1 MGVIRINLFNKFIVA
16 FISVGILPLLFISFY
31 SGYLFRRETYT
42 LIQDNYQQAALYGVR
57 NLDSLIEKYNTISK
71 LLYSYN
77 LDKNNIIRRAD
88 GQGLARVLN
97 DTKAD
102 KPGQIKRHNDI
113 ISFLYLIHTSD
124 TYITNVVFASID
136 GTYYAFG
143 QNNRPF
149 ADENVFLNSMNKK
162 QIPLKA
168 NQLRVIP
175 THQDNYFQKSNNQ
188 VFTIG
193 RNYIDLSYHLGVD
206 RIIGTLYID
215 INIKCI
221 DDIFKQ
227 LDIYH
232 SGSIAIFDSG
242 NNLIYGN
249 LIYYNHLINGSGSLE
264 ITQHCDNIPW
274 RIVLTA
280 DIERAMHNVV
290 SIIRWISIIVVL
302 VLTALLLVSVFYSKL
317 FSNPIRNLLE
327 GMKKVEAGDFTI
339 HVKIK
344 AHDEIGELA
353 EGFYQ
358 MTARLKSYIQT
369 SFLAQIRQKEAELS
383 SLKAKIK
390 PHFLYNSLELI
401 RMNAIT
407 HNDES
412 TAELVFLLAGQIR
425 ASIEHLNETVNLSQE
440 LDMIRGYFAFI
451 DLRYNHN
458 IAWDISCDPSLN
470 RVRVLSLMLQPI
482 IENAVIH
489 GIKPRGRGHIRISIE
504 KQGDNLI
511 IKVTDDGVGMDEEM
525 VKKIKMHLQKEYREE
540 DRDED
545 SIGLKNVHDRLRYKY
560 GASYGV
566 SIFSVPESGTTI
578 IITLP
583 FIQSEGSDV

>member
-1 MGVIRINLFNKFIVA
+1 
-16 FISVGILPLLFISFY
+16 VGILPLLFVSFY

-42 LIQDNYQQAALYGVR
+42 LIQDNYHQAALYGVR

-77 LDKNNIIRRAD
+77 PDNNNIIRGVN

-97 DTKAD
+97 DTKTD
-102 KPGQIKRHNDI
+102 EPGQIKRYNDI
-113 ISFLYLIHTSD
+113 ISFLYLIHTSES
-124 TYITNVVFASID
+124 YITNVVFAATD
-136 GTYYAFG
+136 GDYYAFG
-143 QNNRPF
+143 MNNRPF
-149 ADENVFLNSMNKK
+149 IDETSFLNSMNKN
-162 QIPLKA
+162 QMPLKA
-168 NQLRVIP
+168 NQLRIIP
-175 THQDNYFQKSNNQ
+175 THRDNYFQKSNNQ

-193 RNYIDLSYHLGVD
+193 RNYIDLSYPLGVD

-227 LDIYH
+227 LDIYY
-232 SGSIAIFDSG
+232 SGSIAIFDSED
-242 NNLIYGN
+242 NLIYGN
-249 LIYYNHLINGSGSLE
+249 PIYYNHLINDSRSLE
-264 ITQHCDNIPW
+264 ISQYCNNIPW

-280 DIERAMHNVV
+280 DIERVMRNVV
-290 SIIRWISIIVVL
+290 NIIRWISIIVIL
-302 VLTALLLVSVFYSKL
+302 VLTALLIVSVFYSKL
-317 FSNPIRNLLE
+317 FSSPIRELLK

-358 MTARLKSYIQT
+358 MTTRLKSHIQT

-401 RMNAIT
+401 RMNAIA

-412 TAELVFLLAGQIR
+412 TAELAFLLAEQMR
-425 ASIEHLNETVNLSQE
+425 ASIEYLNETVELNRE

-451 DLRYNHN
+451 DLRYNHD
-458 IAWDISCDPSLN
+458 ISWDISCDPSLDY
-470 RVRVLSLMLQPI
+470 VRVLNLMLQPI

-489 GIKPRGRGHIRISIE
+489 GIKPRGRGHIRISVE
-504 KQGDNLI
+504 KQSNDLI
-511 IKVTDDGVGMDEEM
+511 IKVIDDGVGMDEKTVE
-525 VKKIKMHLQKEYREE
+525 KLKFHLQKEYREE
-540 DRDED
+540 DRGED

-560 GASYGV
+560 GAPYGV

-583 FIQSEGSDV
+583 LMQSEGRDV